1 MLRQKAR
8 NKWLLE
14 GASNSSFLH
23 NSIRIRRGNNTISE
37 LVDDAGNTI
46 TDGDQLCQHVV
57 SYYEN
62 KFNGVEMPVEDQIF
76 YYDHLSITLEEQQ
89 RMDSLLTVED
99 IQKAVFDLGADSA
112 LAPDGF
118 SGCFHRHCWE
128 IIQHDLFVAILFC
141 WQHKFTPSGDNSS
154 LIILLAKVRGA
165 NSFRN
170 FRPIGLSNFFFKIFT
185 KILTTRL
192 GSVLEKLVSEEQ
204 VAFMKE
210 RNIHENISLASE
222 MVNELH
228 IKSKDGDLGMKLDI
242 SQAFD
247 TVSWSFWFG
256 GFFKINR
263 GLRQGDTL
271 SSLIFVLIEDV
282 LSRNISKLFKEKKM
296 SPMVTRNGI
305 SPTHLFFANDI
316 MIFCKGNMKS
326 VRNLVSLL
334 EQYHHVSGQTV
345 CRQKSKIYYDGGPL
359 SRRRT
364 IFDFLGMS
372 LASFPDCY
380 LGVQIM
386 PGAVRYRHICTVIDK
401 IKNQLAVWKGK
412 MLSFHDR
419 VVLVKIVIASYFIH
433 NMEVYKWPLKFIQQC
448 ERVIQNFI
456 WSGDSGISRAFV
468 VGFDKV
474 CSPLSEGG
482 LGLTRLSVMN
492 KALVAK
498 LLWNIKRSHKK
509 WARFLEAKYT
519 CRDGRVKDY
528 GIKSTI
534 LPGVHWVDRI
544 VAQNTKSLTSD
555 GRCTSLYFDIWLCHG
570 PDFFWMPDLK
580 GVFSVSSAREII
592 RQKYPVL
599 PGVALLWRKAVH
611 PMLAAQRRK
620 IMRGAR
626 ATLDKVQSGFKISLF
641 TDVVCAARG
650 KGADI
655 AGAGVVVRDEE
666 CNVLGTMSIGL
677 GITNSFLAELYGI
690 IVGL

>member
-23 NSIRIRRGNNTISE
+23 NTIHIRRGSNTISE

-76 YYDHLSITLEEQQ
+76 DYNHLSITLEGQQ
-89 RMDSLLTVED
+89 RMDNLPTVEE
-99 IQKAVFDLGADSA
+99 IQKVVFDLGAHSAPGPDS
-112 LAPDGF
+112 L
-118 SGCFHRHCWE
+118 SGCFYRHCWQ
-128 IIQHDLFVAILFC
+128 IIQHDLFEVILFS
-141 WQHKFTPSGDNSS
+141 WQHKFTPSGANSS
-154 LIILLAKVRGA
+154 LIILLAKVRGD
-165 NSFRN
+165 NSLRN

-210 RNIHENISLASE
+210 RIFTKILAWPLRWYGFSEDWSTWIHSILQSARIYVL
-222 MVNELH
+222 
-228 IKSKDGDLGMKLDI
+228 LD
-242 SQAFD
+242 FCPE
-247 TVSWSFWFG
+247 

-263 GLRQGDTL
+263 GLRQGDNL

-296 SPMVTRNGI
+296 SPMVTRN
-305 SPTHLFFANDI
+305 
-316 MIFCKGNMKS
+316 
-326 VRNLVSLL
+326 

-345 CRQKSKIYYDGGPL
+345 CRQKSKIYYDGGSL

-364 IFDFLGMS
+364 TVDFLGMS
-372 LASFPDCY
+372 LASFLDRY

-386 PGAVRYRHICTVIDK
+386 PGA
-401 IKNQLAVWKGK
+401 
-412 MLSFHDR
+412 DR
-419 VVLVKIVIASYFIH
+419 VVLVKTVIASYSIL
-433 NMEVYKWPLKFIQQC
+433 NMAVYKWPLNFIQQC

-468 VGFDKV
+468 VGFDNV
-474 CSPLSEGG
+474 HSPLSEGG

-498 LLWNIKRSHKK
+498 LWCNIKRSHKK
-509 WARFLEAKYT
+509 WVRFLEAKYT

-528 GIKSTI
+528 RIKSTI
-534 LPGVHWVDRI
+534 LPGVHWVDRM
-544 VAQNTKSLTSD
+544 VSQNTKSLISD
-555 GRCTSLYFDIWLCHG
+555 GRSTSLYFDIWSAEESLDHILWSCT
-570 PDFFWMPDLK
+570 FAQ
-580 GVFSVSSAREII
+580 SARTWIPEIFGLRPHQDFI
-592 RQKYPVL
+592 IAYKSAEGKSLIVKDLWLIAVLVTRQVNHTVPVEVFWV
-599 PGVALLWRKAVH
+599 PPKRGEI
-611 PMLAAQRRK
+611 MLCCD
-620 IMRGAR
+620 G
-626 ATLDKVQSGFKISLF
+626 
-641 TDVVCAARG
+641 AARG
-650 KGADI
+650 NGNGI

-666 CNVLGTMSIGL
+666 CNVLGAMSIGL

-690 IVGL
+690 IVGLDWAVKWGIRRVLI